1 MGANWLSVEADVFL
15 VGRFCGLPVTLRTP
29 KEKNMLC
36 YLITNSL
43 FNISFS
49 LL

>member
-29 KEKNMLC
+29 KEKHAVLSDN
-36 YLITNSL
+36 
-43 FNISFS
+43 
-49 LL
+49 